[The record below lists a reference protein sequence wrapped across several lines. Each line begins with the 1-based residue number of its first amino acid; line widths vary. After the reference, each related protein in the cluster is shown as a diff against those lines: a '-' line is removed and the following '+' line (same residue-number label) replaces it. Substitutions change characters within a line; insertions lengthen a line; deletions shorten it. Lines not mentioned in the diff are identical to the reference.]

1 MRSVNHVGLA
11 LQTPCSADIP
21 PSNAVKRLFDLSLD
35 MLGTAS
41 FKGYFTQLNPA
52 WERTLGW
59 SNEELMAK
67 PFVSFVHPDDREEG
81 TRRARRLTE
90 PNAPPVIDFE
100 VRFRTRDGD
109 YRWLDSTV
117 VANEGAFYFVVKDVT
132 DRKVADVERDHAASL
147 MKGIVASMADGL
159 MVTDAKGSLT
169 FVNPAAVYL
178 LGYESAVELVGQKP
192 HPTVHHSRL
201 DGTPYA
207 IEDCPIAKVRASGHP
222 VHVHEDIFWRRD
234 GSPIPVSY
242 SSAPIDLSNGTGA
255 VVAFRDITALQAER
269 ERLRPKFGD
278 VAWFEEVRQAVAKD
292 RFVLYGQPIID
303 LTSDATVQH
312 ELLLRM
318 LSPTGQL
325 ILPGLFLPAAE
336 KYGLIDDIDR
346 WVITHA
352 VEIAATGESVA
363 INLSA
368 ESVGRVEILLH
379 IEREL
384 ARTGASPERLTF
396 EVTETAVMKDLQDG
410 RRFAD
415 RLVALGC
422 SFALDDFGTG
432 YGSLTYLRQLPIA
445 FLKIDVQFVREMVKN
460 KADRRLVETIVSV
473 AKALGKRTIAEGV
486 EDEETLSL
494 LRDLGVDFAQGFH
507 FGQPAPFPMGARV
520 RSPHPAA

>member
-81 TRRARRLTE
+81 TRLARRLTE

-159 MVTDAKGSLT
+159 MVTDTEGSLT
-169 FVNPAAVYL
+169 LVNPAAVYL
-178 LGYESAVELVGQKP
+178 LGYESAAELIGHKP

-207 IEDCPIAKVRASGHP
+207 IEDCPITKVRASGRP
-222 VHVHEDIFWRRD
+222 VHVHEDTFWRRD

-242 SSAPIDLSNGTGA
+242 SSAPIDLSDGTGA

-303 LTSDATVQH
+303 LTSGATVQH

-318 LSPTGQL
+318 LSLTGQL

-352 VEIAATGESVA
+352 VEIAAAGESVA

-368 ESVGRVEILLH
+368 ESVGRVE
-379 IEREL
+379 
-384 ARTGASPERLTF
+384 F
-396 EVTETAVMKDLQDG
+396 
-410 RRFAD
+410 
-415 RLVALGC
+415 LG
-422 SFALDDFGTG
+422 D
-432 YGSLTYLRQLPIA
+432 
-445 FLKIDVQFVREMVKN
+445 
-460 KADRRLVETIVSV
+460 
-473 AKALGKRTIAEGV
+473 
-486 EDEETLSL
+486 TLSANWL
-494 LRDLGVDFAQGFH
+494 ERGLPKSALRS
-507 FGQPAPFPMGARV
+507 
-520 RSPHPAA
+520 RSPRRRS